1 MADQEHV
8 DKFILEEIDSV
19 PHLEALLLLWRQHP
33 KQWSVPEMAKALYV
47 SDDLAEQILRDLS
60 NRSLISAVAP
70 QPGQY
75 SISALSSETQ
85 QMLDSLDR
93 TYRRELIRVTRM
105 IHSKASPAIRDFARA
120 FRFKK
125 EEG

>member
-1 MADQEHV
+1 MAYQGHV

-19 PHLEALLLLWRQHP
+19 PHLEALLLFWRQRP
-33 KQWSVPEMAKALYV
+33 KQWSVPEIAQALYV
-47 SDDLAEQILRDLS
+47 SEETGEQILRDLS
-60 NRSLISAVAP
+60 IRSLISAVP
-70 QPGQY
+70 DRPGLY
-75 SISALSSETQ
+75 LIGFSSAEKEH
-85 QMLDSLDR
+85 MLESLDR

-105 IHSKASPAIRDFARA
+105 IHSKASPALRDFARA